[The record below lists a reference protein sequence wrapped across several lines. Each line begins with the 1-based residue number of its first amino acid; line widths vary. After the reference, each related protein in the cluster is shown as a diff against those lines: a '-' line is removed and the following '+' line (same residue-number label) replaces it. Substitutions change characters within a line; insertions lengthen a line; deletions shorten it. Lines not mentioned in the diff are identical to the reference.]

1 MTVDTASPSPR
12 GRILCLHGD
21 GTNAEI
27 FEAQLRRISQAL
39 ASHYELVCVN
49 GPFECAPGYG
59 VSPFFDDCGPFY
71 RWLRL
76 EDSFDEARGTDV
88 MNLNSHGMCNQKIG
102 DGILDTFRDLQFEF
116 DDDEEAFDGI
126 LGFSSSGSVVAG
138 ILKHQQC
145 ALAGGRKPAI
155 GFRFRFGILINGQG
169 TPVALE
175 DGEGGLDCTIK
186 IPTVQTVGL
195 KDEWKESSIRLNSFF
210 DQHHMIRLDLDN
222 DHSVPSRLEQVE
234 QLAKTVAHID
244 MDQPKTTCV
253 ATC

>member
-1 MTVDTASPSPR
+1 MSTTASRKPR

-27 FEAQLRRISQAL
+27 FEAQLRRISKAL
-39 ASHYELVCVN
+39 AVHYELVCIN

-76 EDSFDEARGTDV
+76 EDSFNNKPRNHHA
-88 MNLNSHGMCNQKIG
+88 S
-102 DGILDTFRDLQFEF
+102 DGIVDVFRDLQFEF

-126 LGFSSSGSVVAG
+126 LGFSSSGGVVAG

-145 ALAGGRKPAI
+145 VVASGRKPAV

-175 DGEGGLDCTIK
+175 EGEDGLDCTIK
-186 IPTVQTVGL
+186 IPTMQTVGSG
-195 KDEWKESSIRLNSFF
+195 DEWRENSIHLASFF
-210 DQHHMIRLDLDN
+210 DQAYMLRLDLDN
-222 DHSVPSRLEQVE
+222 DHSVPSKVEQVE
-234 QLAKTVAHID
+234 QLARMVTKIAV
-244 MDQPKTTCV
+244 
-253 ATC
+253 

>member
-1 MTVDTASPSPR
+1 MTIDTASSKPR

-39 ASHYELVCVN
+39 AGHYDLICVN

-76 EDSFDEARGTDV
+76 EDSFDDTRGTDMMDLDGDDPHNYSV
-88 MNLNSHGMCNQKIG
+88 S
-102 DGILDTFRDLQFEF
+102 DGILDAFRDMQLEF
-116 DDDEEAFDGI
+116 DGDEEAFDGI
-126 LGFSSSGSVVAG
+126 LGFSSSGGVVAG

-145 ALAGGRKPAI
+145 ALAADRKPTI

-175 DGEGGLDCTIK
+175 DGEGALDCIIK
-186 IPTVQTVGL
+186 IPTVQIVGS
-195 KDEWKESSIRLNSFF
+195 KDEWKDSSIRLNSFF
-210 DQHHMIRLDLDN
+210 DSDCMIKLDLDN
-222 DHSVPSRLEQVE
+222 DHSVPSRLDHVE
-234 QLAKTVAHID
+234 QLAKSVAQI
-244 MDQPKTTCV
+244 TAV
-253 ATC
+253 Y

>member
-1 MTVDTASPSPR
+1 MEIDIACTEPR
-12 GRILCLHGD
+12 RRILCLHGD

-27 FEAQLRRISQAL
+27 FEAQLRRVSQAL
-39 ASHYELVCVN
+39 AAHYDLFCVN

-76 EDSFDEARGTDV
+76 EDSFDDTCSTSMMDPDIDDLQNYRA
-88 MNLNSHGMCNQKIG
+88 G
-102 DGILDTFRDLQFEF
+102 DGILDVFQDLQLEF

-126 LGFSSSGSVVAG
+126 LGFSSSGGVVAG

-145 ALAGGRKPAI
+145 ALAVGRKPAV

-175 DGEGGLDCTIK
+175 EGEGALNCVIK
-186 IPTVQTVGL
+186 IPTVQTVGS
-195 KDEWKESSIRLNSFF
+195 KDEWKDSSVRLNSFF
-210 DQHHMIRLDLDN
+210 DSNCMIRLDLDN
-222 DHSVPSRLEQVE
+222 DHSVPSRLDHVE
-234 QLAKTVAHID
+234 QLAKSVTQITSV
-244 MDQPKTTCV
+244 
-253 ATC
+253 